1 MLIPFRHVKTVE
13 PGLFCRSIVIEEQDI
28 RCDGGVRREHAPRH
42 PDNCMEVEILQQ
54 FFLDVDFYVIS
65 SEQEAVRQDN
75 RGPPS
80 LFHPVHDDGHKE
92 VCRFAPCEIIRE
104 VALHVCLLTASI
116 GRIHKDD
123 VKLVSF
129 CIAQY
134 ITEERVVMID
144 IRYDKVIKEQ
154 IRDAEHVRELLLSLT
169 AP

>member
-1 MLIPFRHVKTVE
+1 
-13 PGLFCRSIVIEEQDI
+13 
-28 RCDGGVRREHAPRH
+28 
-42 PDNCMEVEILQQ
+42 MEVKILQQ
-54 FFLDVDFYVIS
+54 FFLDVDFYIIS
-65 SEQEAVRQDN
+65 SEQEAVRENN
-75 RGPPS
+75 RGAPC

-92 VCRFAPCEIIRE
+92 VCCFTTCEIIRE
-104 VALHVCLLTASI
+104 MALHVSLFTASI

-154 IRDAEHVRELLLSLT
+154 IRDAEHVRELLFLN
-169 AP
+169 AVD